1 MRHRSVSQT
10 CVSHPCE
17 KNRTGLVLCLRPII
31 KPDLPFVILDKPV
44 GTKCRLKLLMHKHQ
58 WRRQSLSTNEPKDIS
73 LWGHGEGK
81 WAEKK
86 RKTLIF
92 NDCLHHTQ
100 WLSGWVQTPY
110 SQLLV
115 CFKWHLGLPWF
126 SHLRLKVTLVLAHYT
141 WQIMVKD
148 STQRFWQSS
157 QYNSPQGLDQPVW
170 VPCHTDGLDQSVWV
184 IMPHRWHVLRFQTPN
199 HTQTV
204 NVTATN

>member
-1 MRHRSVSQT
+1 MNQFLTTRFNSVCHSYSTIILHESLTDTILAVCLVISVNWQNWGQDMRHRSVSQT

-31 KPDLPFVILDKPV
+31 KPELPFVILAKPV
-44 GTKCRLKLLMHKHQ
+44 GTKCRLKLVMHKHQ

-100 WLSGWVQTPY
+100 IPIRLS
-110 SQLLV
+110 S
-115 CFKWHLGLPWF
+115 
-126 SHLRLKVTLVLAHYT
+126 
-141 WQIMVKD
+141 D
-148 STQRFWQSS
+148 
-157 QYNSPQGLDQPVW
+157 PV
-170 VPCHTDGLDQSVWV
+170 QSVTS
-184 IMPHRWHVLRFQTPN
+184 LFQMAPWAALI
-199 HTQTV
+199 QPPK
-204 NVTATN
+204 

>member
-1 MRHRSVSQT
+1 MTDTIFAVCLVISVNWQNWGQDMRHHSVSQT

-17 KNRTGLVLCLRPII
+17 KSRTGLVLCLRPII
-31 KPDLPFVILDKPV
+31 KPDLPFVILAKPV
-44 GTKCRLKLLMHKHQ
+44 GTKCRLKLVMHKHQ
-58 WRRQSLSTNEPKDIS
+58 WRRQSLSTNHLNEPKDIS

-115 CFKWHLGLPWF
+115 CFEWHLGLPWF
-126 SHLRLKVTLVLAHYT
+126 SHLSNAGTSTL
-141 WQIMVKD
+141 
-148 STQRFWQSS
+148 
-157 QYNSPQGLDQPVW
+157 
-170 VPCHTDGLDQSVWV
+170 
-184 IMPHRWHVLRFQTPN
+184 HRADHGE
-199 HTQTV
+199 
-204 NVTATN
+204 A